1 MPHVR
6 TDDGVALY
14 YEETGSGE
22 PILFIHE
29 FAGDYR
35 AWEPQMRHFGRSLP
49 LHRLQRPRAIHAVG
63 RARMLPRP
71 LLPGPSPPR
80 RACGAGPSR
89 DRARPRSSGSR
100 WAASRP
106 FTSASITPT
115 VPSRSWLRGAGM
127 GPSATGEELFRCGD
141 GERPRR
147 FIETASVAAFAD
159 RYAEGPTRVQFQ
171 NKDPRGWAEFR
182 EQLAEHSLR
191 GSANTMRGVQ
201 SRRPSIYDL
210 EDRMRELRVPT
221 LVLTGDEDDPCLT
234 PNVFMKRTIPSA
246 ALVTLPNSGH
256 TINIEEP
263 QLYNQAVDWF
273 LTQVRS
279 GRWPQRDMP
288 GRRPAR
294 SSACPTMK

>member
-1 MPHVR
+1 MPYAR
-6 TDDGVALY
+6 TDDAVALY

-35 AWEPQMRHFGRSLP
+35 AWEPQMRHFGRNF
-49 LHRLQRPRAIHAVG
+49 RCIAYN
-63 RARMLPRP
+63 ARGYP
-71 LLPGPSPPR
+71 PSDVPED
-80 RACGAGPSR
+80 AQDYSQ
-89 DRARPRSSGSR
+89 DRARLDALAVLDHLGIERAHVHGLSMGGF
-100 WAASRP
+100 AALHFGLHHPDRALSLVVAGCGYGAERDRQDM
-106 FTSASITPT
+106 FRTETEATASI
-115 VPSRSWLRGAGM
+115 
-127 GPSATGEELFRCGD
+127 
-141 GERPRR
+141 
-147 FIETASVAAFAD
+147 IETASVAAFAD

-210 EDRMRELRVPT
+210 EERMRELRVPT

-246 ALVTLPNSGH
+246 ALITLPNSGH

-263 QLYNQAVDWF
+263 SLYNQAVDWF
-273 LTQVRS
+273 LGQVRS
-279 GRWPQRDMP
+279 GRWPERDV
-288 GRRPAR
+288 R
-294 SSACPTMK
+294 SQTGSIIGMADDD

>member
-1 MPHVR
+1 MPHAR

-22 PILFIHE
+22 PIVFIHE

-35 AWEPQMRHFGRSLP
+35 AWEPQLRHFGRSF
-49 LHRLQRPRAIHAVG
+49 RCVAYN
-63 RARMLPRP
+63 ARGYP
-71 LLPGPSPPR
+71 PSDVPEDPE
-80 RACGAGPSR
+80 SYSQ
-89 DRARPRSSGSR
+89 DRARLDALAVLDHLGIERAHIVGLSMGGFATLHFGLHHPDRAFSLVVAGCGYGAER
-100 WAASRP
+100 DRREQFRAETEATAS
-106 FTSASITPT
+106 
-115 VPSRSWLRGAGM
+115 
-127 GPSATGEELFRCGD
+127 
-141 GERPRR
+141 
-147 FIETASVAAFAD
+147 FIESASVAAFAD
-159 RYAEGPTRVQFQ
+159 RYAQGPTRVQFQ

-221 LVLTGDEDDPCLT
+221 LILTGDEDDPCLT

-246 ALVTLPNSGH
+246 ALITLPNSGH

-263 QLYNQAVDWF
+263 LLFNQAVDWF
-273 LTQVRS
+273 LGQVRS
-279 GRWPQRDMP
+279 GRWPQRD
-288 GRRPAR
+288 AR
-294 SSACPTMK
+294 SQTGSIIGMVEEE